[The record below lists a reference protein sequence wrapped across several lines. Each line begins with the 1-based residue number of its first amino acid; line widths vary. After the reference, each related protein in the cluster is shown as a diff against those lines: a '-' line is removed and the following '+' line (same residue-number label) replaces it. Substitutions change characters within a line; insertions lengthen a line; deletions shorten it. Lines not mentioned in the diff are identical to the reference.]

1 MNDGMMALLRNKT
14 EWLQW
19 CAERAAYR
27 IEKLPEPLRYP
38 VVAAQI
44 VTDWGMQES
53 EIRYMYVD
61 YINAQ
66 CAAIEAQQ

>member
-1 MNDGMMALLRNKT
+1 MNDDMMALLRNKT

-19 CAERAAYR
+19 CAERSVYK

-38 VVAAQI
+38 VVAASI
-44 VTDWGMQES
+44 VVDWGMQES